1 MSEEKNIHDN
11 TDSSNSEEEVIS
23 TEPESET
30 GLVAEPELVPE
41 PEVEIISS
49 VTEKSGVEE
58 AATEEAMGEQNDT
71 SDVEQPQLISQAKP
85 EKQTTK
91 TIMKI
96 NRSLADAS
104 KQIERQTTQ
113 INKLNQDLQSLQKQ
127 MSVGQRQTE
136 IVNEIRSQLNQIQ
149 KQVSQV
155 HKSIQ
160 KRSYPMSQ
168 KSSKRGIRRY
178 KSKSKK

>member
-1 MSEEKNIHDN
+1 MSEEKNNHDN

-30 GLVAEPELVPE
+30 GLVAEPELE

-58 AATEEAMGEQNDT
+58 AATEEAMGEQFET
-71 SDVEQPQLISQAKP
+71 SDVEHPQLISQAKP

-136 IVNEIRSQLNQIQ
+136 IVNELRSQLNQIQ

>member
-1 MSEEKNIHDN
+1 MSEEKNNHDN

-30 GLVAEPELVPE
+30 GLVAEPELE

-58 AATEEAMGEQNDT
+58 GATEEAMGEQFDT
-71 SDVEQPQLISQAKP
+71 SDVEHPQLISQAKP

-136 IVNEIRSQLNQIQ
+136 IVNELRSQLNQIQ